1 MGDEYQLRK
10 DINRI
15 YRELYRVESDSFDV
29 VKRDEYFNQI
39 NEYDS
44 QLSELMDIK
53 LNRNDLFN
61 LIYPVGSVYSTT
73 NEDFDPS
80 ESFGGVWQL
89 IDSTIVYMW
98 ERTE

>member
-61 LIYPVGSVYSTT
+61 LIYPVGCVYSTT